1 MAISPRTEN
10 MHHSLGLASA
20 LREGTSKAY
29 TLNINDKILNLF
41 VVHYHGKFY
50 AYENHCPHTGIDLNW
65 QADQF
70 LDITGQRIQ
79 CATHGALFR
88 INDGL
93 CEWGPC
99 LGQRLRPLTIDVHN
113 DELILTHH
121 NTDLT
126 D

>member
-1 MAISPRTEN
+1 MALNSCAEN
-10 MHHSLGLASA
+10 MRHRLGPVSA
-20 LREGTSKAY
+20 LSAGSSKAY
-29 TLNINDKILNLF
+29 TLNINDKLLNLF

-50 AYENHCPHTGIDLNW
+50 AYENHCPHTGIELNW
-65 QADQF
+65 QPDQF

-99 LGQRLRPLTIDVHN
+99 LGQRLRPLTIDVQN
-113 DELILTHH
+113 DELILIHH
-121 NTDLT
+121 NADLA
-126 D
+126 